1 MKLNLSL
8 CVRVRALLLAA
19 LLPLTVLAQQTGLV
33 RGQVSNDG
41 TKAFLQNAL
50 VVAQG
55 NNRSAATD
63 QQGQFELSLPPGTA
77 TLEVSYPGLDAQT
90 VTVVVGEGQTVVRDV
105 KLTAALYKLDSIVVS
120 GGEREGSAK
129 AVALQ
134 RQAPNVKSVVAS
146 DSFGNVADGN
156 VGDFMQQLSGV
167 NANYVGADVRSITIR
182 GVSESLNSVTMDGSR
197 MASAPSNG
205 TDRTFEFEQVSL
217 GLIET
222 IELTKAPTPDM
233 DADSI
238 GGSINLVTKSAFDRA
253 QPKYFTYSIGGV
265 YRPKYY
271 TRSPDRVREP
281 IPNVGPS
288 INLAY
293 ADVFG
298 ARRNIGLLLTFT
310 LHSQPGG
317 DTASLMSYEAALKD
331 NPYIYSVQV
340 PRPAGAPR
348 TRLALGAKIDYKY
361 SDSTV
366 LTFNALCNFFHENN
380 DTRIFTQLTSQAVTN
395 FKPGYTATFEEV
407 LNNANSASTT
417 LTTTD
422 DKFGRTFSFTPSG
435 RTRLPGLELDYGMAV
450 SNSMTEWE
458 IAPER
463 HVNSPFGSPLGRGKG
478 QVSATL
484 RNIGFTVDRTKN
496 LQWPTVTQTS
506 GPDIYNL
513 NNYSNL
519 VMLENDRGA
528 LDVVLAGQLNAKK
541 TFTEFVVPA
550 FIKTGFTYREQRR
563 VNWTSARTFNYVGP
577 NGIQGDAD
585 DNLGQF
591 AATSNTWNDS
601 NQGYRQPA
609 WFDSYK
615 VAQNLSQH
623 PDLWREAVAT
633 SLTSYLSGHNR
644 KGVEDLAAFYVMGNA
659 KLGALSILAGARV
672 EDTTVKTRGPRNYVS
687 PEEQALR
694 NAYAAANP
702 GLPVSDAET
711 TRRLTAQYATIENR
725 RGQYRDIFPGVHFK
739 YEPIRNLTGRLSY
752 STGIGRPS
760 FAQIIP
766 NTTVTDTSRTVST
779 ANPDLRPQHSD
790 NFDAVVEYYFRPAG
804 YVSFGAFLKE
814 IDDFIFSKQ
823 SVVGTGPNNG
833 FDGQFAD
840 YILTIPANAGHARYR
855 GLEFNYSQQFTFLP
869 GLARAGRGAQLDE
882 DGELRRFRR
891 RGRLVAGGRRRAEH
905 GEPQPQLHLPEVQR
919 PRDRHLAAGA
929 AAREQRQSGA
939 APVPDGQDPV
949 QPQVALQLLPGD
961 RDLSGC
967 RESQP
972 VADHRQLPG
981 AREAD
986 AVEPGPHRRAE
997 DCIRNHR
1004 TVLRAGAIRSP
1015 STFRIR

>member
-1 MKLNLSL
+1 MNLHSYL
-8 CVRVRALLLAA
+8 HVCVRGLLLAA
-19 LLPLTVLAQQTGLV
+19 LLPLTALAQQTG
-33 RGQVSNDG
+33 RIKGQVSNDS
-41 TKAFLQNAL
+41 TKAFLQNA
-50 VVAQG
+50 VVTVQG
-55 NNRSAATD
+55 TNRSAATD
-63 QQGQFELSLPPGTA
+63 QQGQFDLALPAGTV
-77 TLEVSYPGLDAQT
+77 TIEVSYPGLDSQT
-90 VTVVVGEGQTVVRDV
+90 MTVVVGEGQSVVRDIR
-105 KLTAALYKLDSIVVS
+105 LTAALYKLDSFVVS
-120 GGEREGSAK
+120 GGEREGGAK

-134 RQAPNVKSVVAS
+134 RLAPNVKNVVAS

-156 VGDFMQQLSGV
+156 VGDFMQQIAGV

-205 TDRTFEFEQVSL
+205 TDRTFEFEQISL

-253 QPKYFTYSIGGV
+253 EPRYFTYSIGGV
-265 YRPKYY
+265 YRPRYY
-271 TRSPDRVREP
+271 TRSPDRIREP
-281 IPNVGPS
+281 IDNVGPS

-293 ADVFG
+293 ANVYG
-298 ARRNIGLLLTFT
+298 AKKNIGVLLTFT

-348 TRLALGAKIDYKY
+348 TRLALGAKIDYKV

-380 DTRIFTQLTSQAVTN
+380 DTRIFTQLTTQAVTN
-395 FKPGYTATFEEV
+395 FKPGYTSTFEEV

-417 LTTTD
+417 LSTSD
-422 DKFGRTFSFTPSG
+422 DKFGRTFSLTPSG
-435 RTRLPGLELDYGMAV
+435 KTKLPGLELDYGIAI
-450 SNSMTEWE
+450 SNSLTEWE
-458 IAPER
+458 IAPEK
-463 HVNSPFGSPLGRGKG
+463 HINSPFGSPIGRGKG

-506 GPDIYNL
+506 GADIYNL
-513 NNYSNL
+513 NNYANM

-528 LDVVLAGQLNAKK
+528 LDVVMAGQINAKK
-541 TFTEFVVPA
+541 TFTDLPVPA
-550 FIKTGFTYREQRR
+550 FIKTGFNYREQRR
-563 VNWTSARTFNYVGP
+563 TNWTSARTFNYVGP
-577 NGIQGDAD
+577 NGIAGDAD

-591 AATSNTWNDS
+591 AATSNTWSDS

-615 VAQNLSQH
+615 VAENLAGH
-623 PDLWREAVAT
+623 PEQWREVVAT

-659 KLGALSILAGARV
+659 KLGSLSILAGARV
-672 EDTTVKTRGPRNYVS
+672 EDTTVKTRGPRNYIS
-687 PEEQALR
+687 PDELALR

-711 TRRLTAQYATIENR
+711 TRRLTAQYATIENK
-725 RGQYRDIFPGVHFK
+725 RGEYRNIFPGVHFK
-739 YEPIRNLTGRLSY
+739 YEPIKNLTARLSY

-766 NTTVTDTSRTVST
+766 NTTVTDTSKTVVT

-804 YVSFGAFLKE
+804 YISFGAFLKE
-814 IDDFIFSKQ
+814 IDDFIFSRQ
-823 SVVGTGPNNG
+823 SVISSGANNG

-840 YILTIPANAGHARYR
+840 YILTVPANAGHARYR
-855 GLEFNYSQQFTFLP
+855 GFEFNYSQQFTFLP
-869 GLARAGRGAQLDE
+869 GFWRGLGVGLNWTKTESYGDFGGAVASS
-882 DGELRRFRR
+882 
-891 RGRLVAGGRRRAEH
+891 LVAGVVPNMVNVNLSYTYNKLNLRLTGIWRQERLIVNNANPALLQFQTDKIQINIKSRYSFS
-905 GEPQPQLHLPEVQR
+905 QR
-919 PRDRHLAAGA
+919 LGVFFDI
-929 AAREQRQSGA
+929 EN
-939 APVPDGQDPV
+939 
-949 QPQVALQLLPGD
+949 
-961 RDLSGC
+961 
-967 RESQP
+967 
-972 VADHRQLPG
+972 
-981 AREAD
+981 
-986 AVEPGPHRRAE
+986 
-997 DCIRNHR
+997 IN
-1004 TVLRAGAIRSP
+1004 RSP
-1015 STFRIR
+1015 IQDSYQGLGKTTQWNQVRIVAPKIVAGITGRF